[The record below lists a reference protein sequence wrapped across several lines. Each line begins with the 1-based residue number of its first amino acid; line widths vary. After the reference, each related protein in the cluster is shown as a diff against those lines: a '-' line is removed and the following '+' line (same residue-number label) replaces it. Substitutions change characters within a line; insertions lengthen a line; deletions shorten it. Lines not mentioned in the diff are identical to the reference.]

1 MQSCTLDHATTRLS
15 IVKQLFSPMADSPQD
30 VQFGPLA
37 NRAMPALVAGA
48 ALAVIVASLGTWVSV
63 KIIER
68 QVADIVLSDRA
79 QDNRAARL
87 QAEVNELR
95 VELGVV
101 RTLLDMRS
109 KP

>member
-1 MQSCTLDHATTRLS
+1 MLAPAESPKAPGFR
-15 IVKQLFSPMADSPQD
+15 IVKTFCSAMADRDDD

-37 NRAMPALVAGA
+37 NRAMPALVAA
-48 ALAVIVASLGTWVSV
+48 AAMAVIAASLGTWVSV

-68 QVADIVLSDRA
+68 QVADIVLSDKA